1 MMDAVAE
8 LRAEI
13 ERLREL
19 LERNDISPDAPEPVP
34 ERVGPPTLLEYLTSQ
49 MLQATLQGCV
59 ARHLL
64 SKSVMLENYGAF
76 LSPAKIGSTLS
87 IRVPVDFTVNREQE
101 PKT

>member
-1 MMDAVAE
+1 MDAVAE

-13 ERLREL
+13 ERLRGL
-19 LERNDISPDAPEPVP
+19 LERNDISPDAAQPVP
-34 ERVGPPTLLEYLTSQ
+34 ERVGYPTLLEHRLET
-49 MLQATLQGCV
+49 TLRGFA

-87 IRVPVDFTVNREQE
+87 VRVPVDFTVNREQE